1 MDKYGSAI
9 TMTDDAER
17 LAGLRR
23 LTHILYALYAI
34 FWLTGGITALIAIIA
49 GYVKRDD
56 VRGTLYE
63 SHFRWQIRSFW
74 WCVLWGVI
82 GVLLIPLAFL
92 GFAVLWALGIWMLY
106 RIVKGWLYLNDS
118 KPMYANP

>member
-1 MDKYGSAI
+1 MDKYGAAVVV
-9 TMTDDAER
+9 TDDAER

-34 FWLTGGITALIAIIA
+34 FWLTGGITALIAIIV

-63 SHFRWQIRSFW
+63 SHFQIGRAH
-74 WCVLWGVI
+74 V
-82 GVLLIPLAFL
+82 
-92 GFAVLWALGIWMLY
+92 
-106 RIVKGWLYLNDS
+106 
-118 KPMYANP
+118 